1 MGRRRRVGARDVVVV
16 THGTPPVHDVQRKR
30 QIGSRMLNPGGYGA
44 VESRSMRTV
53 DDTDR
58 RLLLAMTENP
68 RSTIVSL
75 AERLGLSRNTVQSRL
90 AALEAGPALQG
101 YDRRLHAAS
110 LGYPLTAFMETQ
122 VDQPR
127 LEQVIAQLREIPEVV
142 QVHGL
147 SGLHDILV
155 RCVCRD
161 TDDLYRVNK
170 LVLGCEGVI
179 RTDTSLAMGE
189 LISFRLAPVLERDLR
204 S

>member
-1 MGRRRRVGARDVVVV
+1 M
-16 THGTPPVHDVQRKR
+16 H
-30 QIGSRMLNPGGYGA
+30 
-44 VESRSMRTV
+44 TV

-58 RLLLAMTENP
+58 RILLAMTENL

-75 AERLGLSRNTVQSRL
+75 AQTLGLSRNTVQARL

-110 LGYPLTAFMETQ
+110 LGYPLTVFMETK

-147 SGLHDILV
+147 SGLSDILV

-161 TDDLYRVNK
+161 TDDLYRINK

-179 RTDTSLAMGE
+179 RTDSSLAMGE
-189 LISFRLAPVLERDLR
+189 LIPFRLAPVLERDLEG
-204 S
+204 

>member
-1 MGRRRRVGARDVVVV
+1 M
-16 THGTPPVHDVQRKR
+16 
-30 QIGSRMLNPGGYGA
+30 
-44 VESRSMRTV
+44 RSI

-90 AALEAGPALQG
+90 AALEAGSALQG

-122 VDQPR
+122 VDQPH

-142 QVHGL
+142 QVHGM
-147 SGLHDILV
+147 SGRNDILV

-189 LISFRLAPVLERDLR
+189 LIPFRLAPVLERDLGLGR
-204 S
+204 

>member
-1 MGRRRRVGARDVVVV
+1 
-16 THGTPPVHDVQRKR
+16 
-30 QIGSRMLNPGGYGA
+30 MLNFFGYGR
-44 VESRSMRTV
+44 VELRSMRTV

-127 LEQVIAQLREIPEVV
+127 LEHVIAQLREIPEVV

-189 LISFRLAPVLERDLR
+189 LIPFRLAPVLERDLGD
-204 S
+204 

>member
-1 MGRRRRVGARDVVVV
+1 
-16 THGTPPVHDVQRKR
+16 
-30 QIGSRMLNPGGYGA
+30 
-44 VESRSMRTV
+44 
-53 DDTDR
+53 
-58 RLLLAMTENP
+58 P

-90 AALEAGPALQG
+90 AALEAGQALQG
-101 YDRRLHAAS
+101 HDRRLHAAAP
-110 LGYPLTAFMETQ
+110 GYPLPAVMEAQ
-122 VDQPR
+122 VDQAR
-127 LEQVIAQLREIPEVV
+127 LEPLVGQLREVLEVL
-142 QVHGL
+142 QGPGL

-189 LISFRLAPVLERDLR
+189 LIPFRLAPVLERDLAR
-204 S
+204 

>member
-1 MGRRRRVGARDVVVV
+1 
-16 THGTPPVHDVQRKR
+16 
-30 QIGSRMLNPGGYGA
+30 MLNPGGYGA

-155 RCVCRD
+155 RCVCLD